1 MLNTPLTLGAERV
14 GSDNAIAV
22 ARNDANHVVVA
33 YVDSPALGQMQV
45 VVSESTDGGANW
57 TEKFRTPLATRSA
70 EPALTI
76 LDDGQIVLL
85 YNNYNPQ
92 TDELSQHLVA
102 TSDDFATTTDT
113 ILATENNSTNNGP
126 ADQYSPYLGDFF
138 DLTSLGNDFYG
149 IFSASNADDG
159 TLASYLFNCRHCFSA
174 VSRERRV
181 LGPLHSATMR
191 EVRFHSPSIR
201 SSSAGLRSYPS
212 RVLLSCSA
220 RR

>member
-1 MLNTPLTLGAERV
+1 VLNTPLTLGAERV

-102 TSDDFATTTDT
+102 TSDDFATTTDM

-126 ADQYSPYLGDFF
+126 ADQYSPQASPHFPHDIKE
-138 DLTSLGNDFYG
+138 SSCRKAIPEG
-149 IFSASNADDG
+149 I
-159 TLASYLFNCRHCFSA
+159 
-174 VSRERRV
+174 V
-181 LGPLHSATMR
+181 GPA
-191 EVRFHSPSIR
+191 
-201 SSSAGLRSYPS
+201 
-212 RVLLSCSA
+212 
-220 RR
+220 